1 MSNHLQIPEL
11 HSLECHASVFYLNN
25 DLLAE
30 IQSVD
35 HYGIIFLFFKH
46 SCYFHENAVLKERN
60 WYVKRTYPQKQSKK
74 KSLSWCE
81 GDWDSRLTIVY
92 AFTSHLNTKT
102 YFHFWFLVNGD
113 KKLYNTY
120 PFFHPYEVYSP
131 PWHSNRTINDT
142 AVFAK
147 IEIRDVFYP
156 QGHLSG
162 SPNTC
167 RIKLVCVR
175 CKVCTRFV

>member
-1 MSNHLQIPEL
+1 MPVSSISTMICRLKFSRLITM
-11 HSLECHASVFYLNN
+11 V
-25 DLLAE
+25 
-30 IQSVD
+30 
-35 HYGIIFLFFKH
+35 LFF
-46 SCYFHENAVLKERN
+46 YFLHIVAIFIRMLFLRSVTDTWNV
-60 WYVKRTYPQKQSKK
+60 RTHRSNRKK

-102 YFHFWFLVNGD
+102 YFHFWLLVNDD

-147 IEIRDVFYP
+147 IEIRDVFNP

-162 SPNTC
+162 SPNTS

>member
-1 MSNHLQIPEL
+1 MPVSSISTMICWLKFSRLITM
-11 HSLECHASVFYLNN
+11 V
-25 DLLAE
+25 
-30 IQSVD
+30 
-35 HYGIIFLFFKH
+35 LFF
-46 SCYFHENAVLKERN
+46 YFLNIVAIFMRMLFLRSVTDTWN
-60 WYVKRTYPQKQSKK
+60 VRTHWSNRK

-81 GDWDSRLTIVY
+81 GDWDSRLTIFY

>member
-1 MSNHLQIPEL
+1 MPVSSSSTMICRLKFSRLITMVL
-11 HSLECHASVFYLNN
+11 FFY
-25 DLLAE
+25 
-30 IQSVD
+30 
-35 HYGIIFLFFKH
+35 FLFFKY
-46 SCYFHENAVLKERN
+46 SCYFHENKVLFLRSVTDTWN
-60 WYVKRTYPQKQSKK
+60 VRTHRSNRK
-74 KSLSWCE
+74 KSISWC

-92 AFTSHLNTKT
+92 AFTSHLNTRT
-102 YFHFWFLVNGD
+102 YFHFWFFVSGN

-156 QGHLSG
+156 HGHLSG
-162 SPNTC
+162 PPNTC